1 MLCITAQ
8 CCLNGLFHSILVID
22 QFSIGF
28 VWKVSVVHL
37 ALDEYLHTPGIGVRF
52 IEIKVDA
59 TDVWCF
65 ENINAD
71 TMRTNK
77 PDGSRDSTHATQL
90 PRKDVLS
97 ALQSKAPHDEFFS
110 PRHLSVPERN
120 RCFYRIGA
128 HGFCKA

>member
-1 MLCITAQ
+1 MLCIAAQ
-8 CCLNGLFHSILVID
+8 CRLNGLFHTFLVID

-28 VWKVSVVHL
+28 IWKISVVHL
-37 ALDEYLHTPGIGVRF
+37 ALNEYPHTPWVGVRF

-59 TDVWCF
+59 THVWGF

-71 TMRTNK
+71 AMRTNK
-77 PDGSRDSTHATQL
+77 PDGSRDSTHTTQL
-90 PRKDVLS
+90 SRKDVLS

-120 RCFYRIGA
+120 RCFYRISA
-128 HGFCKA
+128 HGFRKA